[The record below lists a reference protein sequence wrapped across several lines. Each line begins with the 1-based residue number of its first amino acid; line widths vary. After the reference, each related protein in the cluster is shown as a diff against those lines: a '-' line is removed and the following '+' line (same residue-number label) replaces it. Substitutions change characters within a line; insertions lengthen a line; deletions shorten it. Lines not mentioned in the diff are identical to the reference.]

1 MTEDKEQDK
10 GEKAPVA
17 QEGMEKQNFLML
29 KEVAP
34 EVGLDQMSQNAISRI
49 VIRAATGVEGVAR
62 FAPKGAGDLLN
73 IFTGKAF
80 DSSLQIQ
87 FTKSGLT
94 LSLALN
100 LYYGIYIPPVLEE
113 VRRQVIEQVKAITG
127 VEVKKVDILVNDLV
141 EPEEPEA
148 EEEEAS
154 QGEAKDATQD

>member
-1 MTEDKEQDK
+1 MT
-10 GEKAPVA
+10 
-17 QEGMEKQNFLML
+17 
-29 KEVAP
+29 
-34 EVGLDQMSQNAISRI
+34 VGKCSNKLS
-49 VIRAATGVEGVAR
+49 
-62 FAPKGAGDLLN
+62 FGDLLN